1 MKIIYQVVR
10 DIEDLETSI
19 LVECTSIRVAQITH
33 AVAVEL
39 FPSDSIDIVESDV
52 AETDQEALDLLRLA
66 YNKADLV
73 EVLKKKRKKLL
84 YLIHILAKYLNT
96 KKILH
101 LRPMKNLLDYL
112 VVSPTKDA
120 KTCMDML

>member
-73 EVLKKKRKKLL
+73 EGVEEEEEEIVVFNPYSGEILK
-84 YLIHILAKYLNT
+84 HE
-96 KKILH
+96 
-101 LRPMKNLLDYL
+101 KNIT
-112 VVSPTKDA
+112 P
-120 KTCMDML
+120 KTNEEFAGLFSGITNEGC